1 MQRTALLLILSI
13 WQNHWLP
20 TNYIPSVVLSGTGD
34 SAWDKT
40 ETGFKEDTLLNCKNK
55 IVDMEKNTHTLSK
68 SLKTAIASWPTSP
81 LAETSTS
88 QLICTL
94 KRHQELILTFSL
106 FKRSRIKGCN
116 PFLAS
121 LRYFTSIYFILH
133 LLFLPQILLVL
144 RLNLIYPNSQ
154 KSSCLS
160 LLNPGLQV

>member
-20 TNYIPSVVLSGTGD
+20 TNYIPSVVFLSGTGD
-34 SAWDKT
+34 SAWHKT

-68 SLKTAIASWPTSP
+68 SLKTATASWPTSP

-88 QLICTL
+88 LLICTL
-94 KRHQELILTFSL
+94 KGHQELVLTFSL
-106 FKRSRIKGCN
+106 FKRSRIKGFN

-121 LRYFTSIYFILH
+121 LHLYFTSIYFILH
-133 LLFLPQILLVL
+133 LLFLPQI
-144 RLNLIYPNSQ
+144 
-154 KSSCLS
+154 
-160 LLNPGLQV
+160 